1 MFEMGKNL
9 CRGHGIQKAKIL
21 LRSPQNQ
28 GIKERSLADIYNNSK
43 ASTHIGKYAMELKE
57 YHLSFQS

>member
-57 YHLSFQS
+57 